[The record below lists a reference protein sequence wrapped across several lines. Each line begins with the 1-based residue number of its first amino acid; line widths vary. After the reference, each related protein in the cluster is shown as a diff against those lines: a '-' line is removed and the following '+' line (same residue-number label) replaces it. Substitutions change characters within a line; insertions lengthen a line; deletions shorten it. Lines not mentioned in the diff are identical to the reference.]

1 VDNETKSLDALVLVE
16 STTTVLP
23 AGSTVVVNDTEL
35 MAEEDTADVDDPF
48 SIAVELTL

>member
-1 VDNETKSLDALVLVE
+1 VIATGAMI
-16 STTTVLP
+16 
-23 AGSTVVVNDTEL
+23 VVNGTEL